1 MAGMKYRV
9 AVCAAVL
16 EQDDKFAVYIYHDGG
31 AAITQSDF
39 RFSTK
44 DEAAKAGA
52 EILDYG
58 VYEMKKYA
66 AEVFGGGNETSQD
79 PAPDS

>member
-1 MAGMKYRV
+1 MDGVKYRV
-9 AVCAAVL
+9 DVCAAVL
-16 EQDDKFAVYIYHDGG
+16 EKDGKFAVYIYHDGG

-52 EILDYG
+52 RSLTTACT
-58 VYEMKKYA
+58 K
-66 AEVFGGGNETSQD
+66 
-79 PAPDS
+79 